1 MSDLHFNLKVL
12 LKQIQTHDL
21 DQMKSAAPL
30 YMNMYMP
37 GSIILT

>member
-21 DQMKSAAPL
+21 DQMKSAAR
-30 YMNMYMP
+30 Y
-37 GSIILT
+37 I